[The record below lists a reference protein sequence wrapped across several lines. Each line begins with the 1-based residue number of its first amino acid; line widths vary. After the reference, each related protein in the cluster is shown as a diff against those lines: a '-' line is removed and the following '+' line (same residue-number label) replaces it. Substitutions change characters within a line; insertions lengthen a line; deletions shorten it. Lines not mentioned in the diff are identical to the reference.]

1 VKILLATD
9 AAWIVDDVVAALSG
23 EGVQFLVC
31 REGRIVSRQVAAQEP
46 DLVIT
51 DLQIG
56 SMGGMAVTMAL
67 RLDESAGAVPHVPV
81 LMLLDREADIHLA
94 RRSGAE
100 GWLVKPINPLTLKRA
115 TTALLDGG
123 TYTDGVARAK
133 PIIGGP
139 DPDEEPVEAEDP
151 AEATAEDSA
160 EEEPAPAG

>member
-9 AAWIVDDVVAALSG
+9 AAWVVDDVVAALSA
-23 EGVQFLVC
+23 EGVIFMVV
-31 REGRIVSRQVAAQEP
+31 REGRIVSRQVAAEQP

-67 RLDESAGAVPHVPV
+67 RLDETVGAVPHVPV

-100 GWLVKPINPLTLKRA
+100 GWLVKPLNPLTLKRA
-115 TTALLDGG
+115 TKALVDGG
-123 TYTDGVARAK
+123 TYPGAAPVA
-133 PIIGGP
+133 
-139 DPDEEPVEAEDP
+139 DPVPAQAEDADAEEVAEAED
-151 AEATAEDSA
+151 AAEDSA
-160 EEEPAPAG
+160 EEEPATAG

>member
-23 EGVQFLVC
+23 DGVSFLVC
-31 REGRIVSRQVAAQEP
+31 REGRVVSQQVAAEEP

-67 RLDESAGAVPHVPV
+67 RLDESVGAVPHVPV

-115 TTALLDGG
+115 TAALLEGG

-139 DPDEEPVEAEDP
+139 DPVEESHDEPTEPSDQ
-151 AEATAEDSA
+151 AEDSA